1 MVNSALDQWGI
12 AMKQGKETVH
22 AFTERAIRAT
32 EAGTLIPPIV
42 YLPRSLRR
50 QKMMLTTD
58 NLALTVDPPTV
69 EENHVKIAAADP
81 VGFLIAVMHGQPIP
95 SFEVTKDG
103 GVRLAYEVAELNTRI
118 RAAEYLG
125 HKATIRTGRPKHAGR
140 TKDHEA
146 MVARVGAA
154 LQNHNDGEDE

>member
-1 MVNSALDQWGI
+1 MARGNR
-12 AMKQGKETVH
+12 ETVH

-95 SFEVTKDG
+95 AFHVTKDG
-103 GVRLAYEVAELNTRI
+103 GVQLEYVVADLTHRV
-118 RAAEYLG
+118 RVAEYLG
-125 HKATIRTGRPKHAGR
+125 HKATIRTAARGQRHKQA

-146 MVARVGAA
+146 MIARVGAA
-154 LQNHNDGEDE
+154 VTDHNEQDED

>member
-1 MVNSALDQWGI
+1 MARKN
-12 AMKQGKETVH
+12 KEGLN

-58 NLALTVDPPTV
+58 NLALTVDPPTL

-81 VGFLIAVMHGQPIP
+81 VAFLIAVMHGQPIP
-95 SFEVTKDG
+95 AFHVTKQG
-103 GVRLAYEVAELNTRI
+103 GVEVFYEVAELQVRI

-125 HKATIRTGRPKHAGR
+125 HKATIRTTAKGKHR
-140 TKDHEA
+140 ERDKDHQA
-146 MVARVGAA
+146 MIARVGSAIDT
-154 LQNHNDGEDE
+154 HNEDEHGLEETAGT

>member
-1 MVNSALDQWGI
+1 MR
-12 AMKQGKETVH
+12 QGKETVH

-32 EAGTLIPPIV
+32 EAGTLCPPIV

-58 NLALTVDPPTV
+58 NLALSVDPPTL

-81 VGFLIAVMHGQPIP
+81 VGFLIAIMHGQPIP
-95 SFEVTKDG
+95 SFHVTKDG
-103 GVRLAYEVAELNTRI
+103 GVEMFYEVAELQNRI

-125 HKATIRTGRPKHAGR
+125 HKATIRTSSKQKDKNRGADHA
-140 TKDHEA
+140 A
-146 MVARVGAA
+146 MIARVGAA
-154 LQNHNDGEDE
+154 VNTHNEQDDE